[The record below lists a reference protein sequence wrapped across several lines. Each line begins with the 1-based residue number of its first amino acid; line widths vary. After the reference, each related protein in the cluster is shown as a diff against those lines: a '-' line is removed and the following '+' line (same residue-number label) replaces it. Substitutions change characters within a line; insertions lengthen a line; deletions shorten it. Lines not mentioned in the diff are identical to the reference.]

1 MRILLV
7 TNLYPPQELGGY
19 GRCMSDFCWGLQQ
32 LGHDIAVVTSDAPYL
47 GPSTNGPNGEP
58 VERVLQLK
66 GSFDNGISQI
76 QNRDTCARLNQKN
89 QQVLNQRLHEGWDG
103 VLLGNLDLLGH
114 ELLPPL
120 LQAEIPVLHHV
131 GFVHPPYPAQH
142 YPSQSYYTLL
152 SASHAVRQQ
161 LIAAGFPLN
170 HAPVVYPGARG
181 DLLGHAISKRPL
193 PEPLSGW
200 IPLPERLGTSQH
212 PLKVCFAGLLMNTK
226 GAHTFVDALI
236 LLKQRGLQIQATLA
250 GSSFQ
255 PGYQA
260 ALQARLAQHGLD
272 DVVQFTGN
280 LQRPQL
286 ARMLRLHQ
294 VGVFPSIHPEAFG
307 IVAAE
312 MQMSGLALV
321 SSGVG
326 GAAEL
331 VEQNHTG
338 LRFQPGH
345 ADDLAN
351 QLQQLADDPAL
362 LRRLARAGQ
371 QQAHER
377 FSVNQSCQQLEML
390 LQNG

>member
-19 GRCMSDFCWGLQQ
+19 GRCMSDFCWGLQR
-32 LGHDIAVVTSDAPYL
+32 LGHHVAVLTSDAPYL
-47 GPSTNGPNGEP
+47 GPGLNGPNGEP
-58 VERVLQLK
+58 VERALQLK
-66 GSFDNGISQI
+66 GSFENGINQI
-76 QNRDTCARLNQKN
+76 NDPSACTRINQGN
-89 QQVLNQRLHEGWDG
+89 QLVLHQRLRKGWDG
-103 VLLGNLDLLGH
+103 VLVGNLDLLGN

-120 LQAEIPVLHHV
+120 LQAGIPVLHHV

-142 YPSQSYYTLL
+142 YPNQSHYTVL

-170 HAPVVYPGARG
+170 NAPVVYPGARE
-181 DLLGHAISKRPL
+181 DLLGSTASGRPL
-193 PEPLSGW
+193 PEPLNGW

-255 PGYQA
+255 PGYQV
-260 ALQARLAQHGLD
+260 ALQALLAQHALEG
-272 DVVQFTGN
+272 VVQFTGN

-307 IVAAE
+307 IVGAE

-331 VEQNHTG
+331 VHHNHTG
-338 LRFQPGH
+338 LRFQPGQ
-345 ADDLAN
+345 AIDLAN

-371 QQAHER
+371 QQAHDR
-377 FSVNQSCQQLEML
+377 FSVKQSCRELEIL